1 MSSNLAFLQ
10 GLSIPSTHSC
20 VYPSISP
27 PVCLPSP
34 VHPSFS
40 QLTYPSVHL
49 PVSPPIYLLLSI
61 HHFFFP
67 PMSLPPP
74 VYHLVPVYPSIHPST
89 HLSVPHPFLCLPHV
103 HPASIYLV
111 VAACQTLS
119 QAWRST
125 SKHEGAQ
132 IPSKSQAL
140 FPYPPLFGLRGHPA
154 MPGHPAWGFL
164 KRMADNKCLVFFHSA
179 QMDVHACGRS
189 GFLSLKHE

>member
-10 GLSIPSTHSC
+10 GLSIPSTRSC

-40 QLTYPSVHL
+40 LLTYPSVHP

-74 VYHLVPVYPSIHPST
+74 VYHLFPVYPSIHPST

-125 SKHEGAQ
+125 SKPDGALAMREL
-132 IPSKSQAL
+132 K
-140 FPYPPLFGLRGHPA
+140 YPPNLRLSFHIPPYLGSEVIQRCPDTL
-154 MPGHPAWGFL
+154 PGDF
-164 KRMADNKCLVFFHSA
+164 
-179 QMDVHACGRS
+179 
-189 GFLSLKHE
+189 